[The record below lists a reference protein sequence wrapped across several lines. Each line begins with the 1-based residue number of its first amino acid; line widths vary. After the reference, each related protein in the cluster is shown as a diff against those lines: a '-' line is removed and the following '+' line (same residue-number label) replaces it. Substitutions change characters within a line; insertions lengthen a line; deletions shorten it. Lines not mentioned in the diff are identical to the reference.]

1 MKRYVVITQQI
12 IAEQGSRSVE
22 LKNEVEACE
31 RLIEAL
37 QLNVR
42 EAHES
47 VQVPQVVSQCHS
59 FMQGIYLESGGEIVE
74 KIKDHAQANTAENEV
89 LVSQADPCPSPNV

>member
-1 MKRYVVITQQI
+1 LTVDNGASKSLGSNEAICSDHTKI
-12 IAEQGSRSVE
+12 IAEQGSRIVE
-22 LKNEVEACE
+22 LKNEVEAYE
-31 RLIEAL
+31 RLIEAF

-59 FMQGIYLESGGEIVE
+59 FM
-74 KIKDHAQANTAENEV
+74 
-89 LVSQADPCPSPNV
+89 